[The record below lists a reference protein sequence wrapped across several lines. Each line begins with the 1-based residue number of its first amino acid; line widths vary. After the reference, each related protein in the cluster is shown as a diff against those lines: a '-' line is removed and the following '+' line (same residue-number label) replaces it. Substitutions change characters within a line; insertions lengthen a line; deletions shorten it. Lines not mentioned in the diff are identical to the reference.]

1 MFIFFC
7 KKLGV
12 LSFSS
17 ISRLVIV
24 LFTIVT
30 MLGSN
35 SQLNGQ
41 AFYTTFG
48 KNRVQFHG
56 FTWSFY
62 ESKNFVV
69 YFYQGGQQYGEYSVQ
84 TAENNLPNIQTK
96 LEYFLDKKIEIMV
109 YHNISDLNQTNIGNE
124 YENLEANSAGR
135 TKVVSNKVFVYFN
148 GDHGHLEKQIR
159 EGIARVYVA
168 NMLYG
173 DNVQEVLQN
182 AFLLNLPH
190 WFKEGLIAYL
200 GQGWSADLD
209 SRLRDLIL
217 HKGFKNFNRMTKEES
232 IFAGHA
238 FWYYLSQN
246 YNKSAVPNLLYLARI
261 NRSLESAFIYVIGQT
276 LQNTIDEWMEY
287 NNTIYALDENKRAVI
302 PDSAAV
308 VTNKKTNLQIT
319 EMALSREGNYL
330 AYVSNKSGRFKV
342 HLKNLETDDSQV
354 IVKGGIAT
362 FEMPVNTNYPLLA
375 WSKNKNKLA
384 IVYQKRDQLYLMNYW
399 ADKDEKTIKAI
410 TKFQQVLA
418 IDFTDDD
425 KKLIFSGV
433 RRGQVDL
440 FTYNMPNTKVVQIT
454 NDFFDD
460 LQPAFYKD
468 EQRRGI
474 LFSSNRLNDTLR
486 TQKQDTILPTGNYDV
501 FFYDLDKQQSIAT
514 RLYSSPNANE
524 WQIQQLKEGKIGL
537 LSDQNG
543 IFNYYTGTLE
553 NILSHRDK
561 VVYFKDS
568 TTVTNPGKNLKVD
581 SLRKAGEI
589 VDIKTKKVFK
599 PTLQLQPVSNLSRN
613 LSQLA
618 VSSSNGKSLV
628 LSRYNNIDYIFEL
641 SSKAK
646 ISPLKNTNY
655 KQQFINQK
663 PYESTVIDQPV
674 DPFTKSNKPAKS
686 SNTNEEDDDGFEIIM
701 EEIGADDKENEVD
714 SDAYFLDSGFSKAD
728 RPKRG
733 KKKRDKKNK
742 KNEEPEIVIQIE
754 NIDDDEDAPVFISTK
769 VRPYVPKFSLE
780 KITTQL
786 DNSLMFTPYLLPN
799 DTDLNGLFRYSVS
812 DLMEDHRII
821 GGFRFPLSFSG
832 LEWLLEYQNYK
843 KRFDKK
849 ITYYRKGE
857 VTQALSADNQ
867 LIDVR
872 RRTSFLETALIYPLD
887 YAQSIRAYVGW
898 RNEKNNILS
907 TELSTLNAPDF
918 INNWAYTKLEYVYD
932 NTRELGLNIKAGT
945 RYKIFTELYQPFDG
959 VLNDREVQFNIPKNN
974 LLGTFGIDAR
984 HYEPLFRKVIIAGR
998 FYGATSFG
1006 NNRILYVLGGVENWI
1021 NRQVDNTTPVNTNY
1035 NYVFTNQTNHLRGFK
1050 NNARNGNNV
1059 MILNTE
1065 LRIPVMTT
1073 LFNRTFKSDIL
1084 NSFQLVPFF
1093 DFGTAWI
1100 GSNPFQPDVTFVQNT
1115 FPMVDPVNQGPVTT
1129 PVLVTVNYFRNP
1141 FIGGY
1146 GLGFRTKLLGYF
1158 LKFDIARG
1166 LDNGQGSDLIRYL
1179 SFGYDF

>member
-1 MFIFFC
+1 MHFAWVATVVLLGMFA
-7 KKLGV
+7 G
-12 LSFSS
+12 
-17 ISRLVIV
+17 
-24 LFTIVT
+24 
-30 MLGSN
+30 N
-35 SQLNGQ
+35 STLNAQ
-41 AFYTTFG
+41 AFYTNFG

-62 ESKNFVV
+62 ESNNFVV
-69 YFYQGGQQYGEYSVQ
+69 YFYQGGQQYGEYAVQ
-84 TAENNLPNIQTK
+84 AAEKNLPDIQTK
-96 LEYFLDKKIEIMV
+96 LEYFLDKKIEVMV

-217 HKGFKNFNRMTKEES
+217 NQGFKNFNRMTKEES

-246 YNKSAVPNLLYLARI
+246 YNKSAAPNLLYLARI

-287 NNTIYALDENKRAVI
+287 NNTIYALDENKRTPI
-302 PDSAAV
+302 PDSIALLS
-308 VTNKKTNLQIT
+308 NKKITKQIT
-319 EMALSREGNYL
+319 EIALSKEANFL

-342 HLKNLETDDSQV
+342 HLKNLETQASKV
-354 IVKGGIAT
+354 ILKGGIAT
-362 FEMPVNTNYPLLA
+362 FDMPVNTNYPLLA
-375 WSKNKNKLA
+375 WSKNKDKLA
-384 IVYQKRDQLYLMNYW
+384 IVYQKRDRLFLMNYW
-399 ADKDEKTIKAI
+399 ADKDEKTINEI

-460 LQPAFYKD
+460 LQPSFYKD
-468 EQRRGI
+468 DKRRGI
-474 LFSSNRLNDTLR
+474 LFSSNRLSDTLQ
-486 TQKQDTILPTGNYDV
+486 TLKQDTILPTGDYDI
-501 FFYDLDKQQSIAT
+501 FFYDLDKKQSIAT
-514 RLYSSPNANE
+514 RLYSSPYANE
-524 WQIQQLKEGKIGL
+524 WQIQQTHTDGTIAL

-543 IFNYYTGTLE
+543 IFNYYTGTLK
-553 NILSHRDK
+553 NIQSHQDK
-561 VVYFKDS
+561 IVYFKDS
-568 TTVTNPGKNLKVD
+568 TSVSNPKGLNID

-589 VDIKTKKVFK
+589 VAVKNKKIFK
-599 PTLQLQPVSNLSRN
+599 PTLQLQPASNFSRN
-613 LSQLA
+613 INQLA
-618 VSSSNGKSLV
+618 VSSNTGKSVV
-628 LSRYNNIDYIFEL
+628 LSRQNNTDYIFEIEADAAINSL
-641 SSKAK
+641 N
-646 ISPLKNTNY
+646 NTNY

-663 PYESTVIDQPV
+663 KYESTVMNELD
-674 DPFTKSNKPAKS
+674 DPFSNNLKS
-686 SNTNEEDDDGFEIIM
+686 SKPVKPLKKDKQNVEEEDDGIHVIM
-701 EEIGADDKENEVD
+701 EDISKDENAEEPDTD
-714 SDAYFLDSGFSKAD
+714 SYFLDSGFTVD
-728 RPKRG
+728 QPKKG

-742 KNEEPEIVIQIE
+742 KSEEPEIVIQIE
-754 NIDDDEDAPVFISTK
+754 NIDDDKDAPVFISTK

-786 DNSLMFTPYLLPN
+786 DNSLMFSPYLLPN
-799 DTDLNGLFRYSVS
+799 DSDLNGLFRYSVS
-812 DLMEDHRII
+812 DLMENHRII

-849 ITYYRKGE
+849 FTYFRKGE
-857 VTQALSADNQ
+857 VTQALSANNQ
-867 LIDVR
+867 FIDVR
-872 RRTSFLETALIYPLD
+872 RRTSFAEATLIYPFD
-887 YAQSIRAYVGW
+887 YAQSVRAYVGW
-898 RNEKNNILS
+898 RNEKNTILS
-907 TELSTLNAPDF
+907 TELNTLSAPDF

-932 NTRELGLNIKAGT
+932 DTRDLGLNIKAGT
-945 RYKIFTELYQPFDG
+945 RAKIFTELYQPFEG
-959 VLNDREVQFNIPKNN
+959 VLNDREVKFRVPGNN

-984 HYEPLFRKVIIAGR
+984 HYEPLFRKVIFAGR

-1006 NNRILYVLGGVENWI
+1006 NNRILYVLGGVENWF
-1021 NRQVDNTTPVNTNY
+1021 NRQVDNSTPVNSNY

-1059 MILNTE
+1059 MILNAE
-1065 LRIPVMTT
+1065 IRIPLLST

-1100 GSNPFQPDVTFVQNT
+1100 GSNPFKPDVTFVQNT
-1115 FPMVDPVNQGPVTT
+1115 FPMVNITQQEPVTT

-1146 GLGFRTKLLGYF
+1146 GLGFRTKILGYF
-1158 LKFDIARG
+1158 LKFDVARG
-1166 LDNGQGSDLIRYL
+1166 LDNGQGSDVMRYL

>member
-1 MFIFFC
+1 MVVSYYKKTSIASVLAFILLYMF
-7 KKLGV
+7 G
-12 LSFSS
+12 
-17 ISRLVIV
+17 
-24 LFTIVT
+24 
-30 MLGSN
+30 GN
-35 SQLNGQ
+35 NQLNAQ
-41 AFYTTFG
+41 AFYTNFG

-69 YFYQGGQQYGEYSVQ
+69 YFYQGGQQYGEYAVQ
-84 TAENNLPNIQTK
+84 VAEKNLPDIQTK

-135 TKVVSNKVFVYFN
+135 TKVVSNKVFAYFN

-159 EGIARVYVA
+159 EGMARVYVA

-209 SRLRDLIL
+209 SRLRDLVL
-217 HKGFKNFNRMTKEES
+217 NQGFKNFNRMTKEEG

-238 FWYYLSQN
+238 FWYYLAQN
-246 YNKSAVPNLLYLARI
+246 YNKSAVPNLLYLARV

-287 NNTIYALDENKRAVI
+287 NNTIYALDENKRTPI
-302 PDSAAV
+302 PDSTALV
-308 VTNKKTNLQIT
+308 INKKTIQQIT
-319 EMALSREGNYL
+319 EMALSKDAKYL

-342 HLKNLETDDSQV
+342 HLKNLETQERKT
-354 IVKGGIAT
+354 ILRGGIAT

-375 WSKNKNKLA
+375 WSKNKDKLA
-384 IVYQKRDQLYLMNYW
+384 IVYQKRDRLFLMNYW
-399 ADKDEKTIKAI
+399 ADKDEKTIKEI
-410 TKFQQVLA
+410 TKFQQVLS

-440 FTYNMPNTKVVQIT
+440 FTYNMPNTKVV
-454 NDFFDD
+454 
-460 LQPAFYKD
+460 PAFYKD
-468 EQRRGI
+468 GKRRGI
-474 LFSSNRLNDTLR
+474 LFSSNRLSDTLR
-486 TQKQDTILPTGNYDV
+486 TLKQDTILPTGEYDV
-501 FFYDLDKQQSIAT
+501 FFYDLDKEQSIAT

-524 WQIQQLKEGKIGL
+524 WQIQQLSADGTVAL

-543 IFNYYTGTLE
+543 IFNYYTGTLK
-553 NILSHRDK
+553 NIQSHRDK

-568 TTVTNPGKNLKVD
+568 TLVTNPGKSLNID

-589 VDIKTKKVFK
+589 IDVKNKKVFK
-599 PTLQLQPVSNLSRN
+599 PTLMLTPASNFSRN
-613 LSQLA
+613 INQLA
-618 VSSSNGKSLV
+618 ISSNTGKSLV
-628 LSRYNNIDYIFEL
+628 LSKYNNIEYIFEIQANSEINSL
-641 SSKAK
+641 N
-646 ISPLKNTNY
+646 NTNY

-663 PYESTVIDQPV
+663 KYENTVLDESA
-674 DPFTKSNKPAKS
+674 DPFSNNFKPEKSPKPKKDKK
-686 SNTNEEDDDGFEIIM
+686 NNEEEDGIEIIM
-701 EEIGADDKENEVD
+701 EDIGGEEKANEVD
-714 SDAYFLDSGFSKAD
+714 SDSYFLDSGFAVDRSK
-728 RPKRG
+728 KG

-742 KNEEPEIVIQIE
+742 KAEEPEIVIQIE
-754 NIDDDEDAPVFISTK
+754 NIDDDKDEPIFISTK

-780 KITTQL
+780 KITAQL
-786 DNSLMFTPYLLPN
+786 DNSLMFSPYLLPN
-799 DTDLNGLFRYSVS
+799 DSDLNGLFRYSVS
-812 DLMEDHRII
+812 DLMENHRII

-849 ITYYRKGE
+849 FTYYRKGE
-857 VTQALSADNQ
+857 VTQALTADNQ
-867 LIDVR
+867 FIDVR
-872 RRTSFLETALIYPLD
+872 RRTSFAEATLIYPFD
-887 YAQSIRAYVGW
+887 YAQSVRAYVGW
-898 RNEKNNILS
+898 RNEKNTILS
-907 TELSTLNAPDF
+907 KEINTLSAPDF
-918 INNWAYTKLEYVYD
+918 ISNWAYTKLEYVYD
-932 NTRELGLNIKAGT
+932 STRELGLNIKAGT
-945 RYKIFTELYQPFDG
+945 RYKIFTELYQPFEG
-959 VLNDREVQFNIPKNN
+959 TLNDREVKFNIPGNN
-974 LLGTFGIDAR
+974 LLGTFGVDAR
-984 HYEPLFRKVIIAGR
+984 HYEPLFRKVIFAGR

-1021 NRQVDNTTPVNTNY
+1021 DRQVDNTTPVNTNY

-1065 LRIPVMTT
+1065 IRIPVLST
-1073 LFNRTFKSDIL
+1073 LFNRTFRSDIL

-1100 GSNPFQPDVTFVQNT
+1100 GNNPFKPDVTFVQNT
-1115 FPMVDPVNQGPVTT
+1115 FPMVDPTNPGPVTT

-1146 GLGFRTKLLGYF
+1146 GVGFRTKILGYF
-1158 LKFDIARG
+1158 LKFDVARG
-1166 LDNGQGSDLIRYL
+1166 LDNGQGLGTMRYL